1 MKTMK
6 WLLRREFWEHKGS
19 IFWAPVAVAA
29 VLFLTMAVSMGYG
42 VAAHGVNTTING
54 HTVHAA
60 TAFAQLPAE
69 MRSEFIEV
77 MASGY
82 MVTSAPLFMMLG
94 VVAFWYCLGALNDE
108 RRDRSILFWKSLPV
122 SDQMTVLSKVITA
135 ACVAPVITIAAAVA
149 LSLSMLLLGC
159 IGLAISG
166 INVFGAVLSSAQLY
180 LSPLAVVSLLPVYVL
195 WALPTIGWL
204 LLVSSWA
211 KSKVFLWA
219 TGVPLV
225 TLAIAKW
232 ISYLMVVV
240 FNSGDSLL
248 WIVRDVVARLLTGL
262 FPGIWFAYKDID
274 PTTLAVAGH
283 KSVDIGSIVAQSW
296 MTLASAD
303 AWIGVIGGV
312 AMIVAA
318 IRVRRWRDEG

>member
-1 MKTMK
+1 
-6 WLLRREFWEHKGS
+6 
-19 IFWAPVAVAA
+19 
-29 VLFLTMAVSMGYG
+29 
-42 VAAHGVNTTING
+42 
-54 HTVHAA
+54 
-60 TAFAQLPAE
+60 
-69 MRSEFIEV
+69 
-77 MASGY
+77 
-82 MVTSAPLFMMLG
+82 
-94 VVAFWYCLGALNDE
+94 
-108 RRDRSILFWKSLPV
+108 
-122 SDQMTVLSKVITA
+122 
-135 ACVAPVITIAAAVA
+135 VITIAAAVA